1 MMIGKVKIGSLKRKP
16 KEPSYRNAFARRDCS
31 CADCAGLI
39 RHDAWFINYDNPGIS
54 KQRLADAVAK
64 QNGWIEDGPY
74 RVFEDEDGP
83 YRVFEDE
90 V

>member
-16 KEPSYRNAFARRDCS
+16 KEPSYRNAFARKDCD

-39 RHDAWFINYDNPGIS
+39 RHDAWFYHTDSGLTGA
-54 KQRLADAVAK
+54 RLADAVAK

-74 RVFEDEDGP
+74 RAVEDEA
-83 YRVFEDE
+83 
-90 V
+90 